1 MRGSF
6 YFHSF
11 PFKWPGHRKTV
22 SPTSCQWWWDCCGV
36 SHLKNDQERGKEWQ
50 QHPKMSKRR
59 GLQSPSRLRG
69 VIPGLS
75 AATVQPHRAW
85 HRSLASYSPEGIK
98 ESNRTEV
105 TDHTCR
111 KKKSKKAW
119 HSGLLC
125 PWDFPGK
132 NTGVDCHFLLQEI
145 LLTQGS
151 NQCLLGLLP

>member
-75 AATVQPHRAW
+75 AATVQPHRARLGAW
-85 HRSLASYSPEGIK
+85 EDVPFGCQGKWGRAGLIWNTGSK
-98 ESNRTEV
+98 ESRLFSPKNKGCSYILSVSEMF
-105 TDHTCR
+105 
-111 KKKSKKAW
+111 
-119 HSGLLC
+119 
-125 PWDFPGK
+125 PWISVRAANLFI
-132 NTGVDCHFLLQEI
+132 I
-145 LLTQGS
+145 LYK
-151 NQCLLGLLP
+151 PRI